1 MSKPKDV
8 QTGGELIE
16 HSAVPTHHRD
26 NNVIE
31 HPPLPA
37 DMHPVREQRPL
48 KDKLFGIGFSGW
60 FQLAVLCVVVGA
72 VFQAGGVDFF
82 SPGFTWERLL
92 GGIANG
98 ALAVLGWIIDTGWRP
113 LITGALVVGP
123 IWFAW
128 RLLSVPFRH

>member
-1 MSKPKDV
+1 MSNPSDAKP
-8 QTGGELIE
+8 GGELIE

-37 DMHPVREQRPL
+37 DLHQVRQQRSL
-48 KDKLFGIGFSGW
+48 RDKMFGIGFSGW
-60 FQLAVLCVVVGA
+60 FQLVVLCVVVGA

-82 SPGFTWERLL
+82 SPTFTWESLL
-92 GGIANG
+92 GGIVNG
-98 ALAVLGWIIDTGWRP
+98 ALAVLGWIIETGWRP

-123 IWFAW
+123 IWLVW
-128 RLLSVPFRH
+128 RLLSVPFRS

>member
-1 MSKPKDV
+1 MSKPSDV
-8 QTGGELIE
+8 KSGGDLIE
-16 HSAVPTHHRD
+16 HASVPTPHRD

-31 HPPLPA
+31 HAPLSA
-37 DMHPVREQRPL
+37 DLHPVRQQRSL
-48 KDKLFGIGFSGW
+48 RDKMFGIGFSGW

-82 SPGFTWERLL
+82 SPTFTWERLL

-98 ALAVLGWIIDTGWRP
+98 VLAVLGWIIEVGWRP

-123 IWFAW
+123 FWLAW